1 MVTIGYDDDVF
12 YDVCSVT
19 QMSTIS
25 SCKRRFVGLFVT
37 MFPHFPETLRK
48 PINVPTLTVFRPDNQ
63 LLTKVVK
70 GRLWPSDDD
79 GGDCSCVF
87 PVLHFNEGQLC
98 ARHILGGFVIYVNS
112 HEQYHL
118 NELSLL

>member
-1 MVTIGYDDDVF
+1 M
-12 YDVCSVT
+12 
-19 QMSTIS
+19 
-25 SCKRRFVGLFVT
+25 
-37 MFPHFPETLRK
+37 LRK
-48 PINVPTLTVFRPDNQ
+48 PLNVPTLTVLGPDNQ
-63 LLTKVVK
+63 LLTKVVE
-70 GRLWPSDDD
+70 GRLWPSDGDD
-79 GGDCSCVF
+79 GDCSCVF